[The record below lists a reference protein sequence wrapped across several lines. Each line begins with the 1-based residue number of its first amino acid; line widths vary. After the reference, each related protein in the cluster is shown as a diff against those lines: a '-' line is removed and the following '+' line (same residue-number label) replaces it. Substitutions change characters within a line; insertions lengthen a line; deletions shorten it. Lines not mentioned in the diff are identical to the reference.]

1 MSNYKPTLTQTASQ
15 LIAGL
20 FKHDNPSLNSASVLF
35 SEPRVDAGKTKATV
49 TLTDAS
55 FDVDIK
61 QATIT
66 YDRIDL
72 TTLFSVVEL
81 SVHGVLLKDDFDF
94 QLIANDVLHYYKFN
108 INEGFTV
115 NNRDGGWYLTADSN
129 NIAYVGEIPISR
141 IATLEDR
148 VVVDMLTEFEP
159 QLPEIAIEFTQEK
172 RAWDST
178 IPCKLVQ
185 ISTEYKKVTYTDGLK
200 IDDEYVTLYQANDKV
215 TLTAIEEV
223 KVTLEDGKLWEVN
236 TYTLEEP
243 ITGSFNILTV
253 SGGDYLIINSLD
265 DSVVTSNL
273 YKLNKLTMKL
283 DKVTR
288 VYYENYTD
296 MPVVKAHV
304 SGDKLFYV
312 SSGLSSSSTKYIEIS
327 TGRIKTLRNSMDSSA
342 HTAYTDEFIY
352 TFDTVFTTDVFYRA
366 NQYNHDGDL
375 IRSINI
381 DPANFPSSSSTITT
395 AYKNR
400 LMAYDKFSR
409 AFIVY
414 DFDTGTTFIFKS
426 SQPSTGLIPT
436 VRYSH
441 ADVFYSG
448 SGNLRKYQ
456 LS

>member
-1 MSNYKPTLTQTASQ
+1 M
-15 LIAGL
+15 
-20 FKHDNPSLNSASVLF
+20 
-35 SEPRVDAGKTKATV
+35 
-49 TLTDAS
+49 TDAS
-55 FDVDIK
+55 FDIDIK

-81 SVHGVLLKDDFDF
+81 TVHGILLKENFDF

-115 NNRDGGWYLTADSN
+115 SSRDDGWYLTADSN
-129 NIAYVGEIPISR
+129 NIAYVGEIPINR
-141 IATLEDR
+141 IATLKDR
-148 VVVDMLTEFEP
+148 VVIDILTEFEP

-200 IDDEYVTLYQANDKV
+200 IDDEHVTIYQANDKV

-223 KVTLEDGKLWEVN
+223 KVALEDGKLWEVN
-236 TYTLEEP
+236 TYALEEP
-243 ITGSFNILTV
+243 VTGSFNILTV
-253 SGGDYLIINSLD
+253 SGGDYLIINSLI
-265 DSVVTSNL
+265 DSVVTSYL

-283 DKVTR
+283 DRVTR
-288 VYYENYTD
+288 VYYKSYTD
-296 MPVVKAHV
+296 LPIAKAHV

-312 SSGLSSSSTKYIEIS
+312 SSGLSSSSTNYIEIS
-327 TGRIKTLRNSMDSSA
+327 TGLIKTLRNSMDSSVY
-342 HTAYTDEFIY
+342 TAYTDEFIY
-352 TFDTVFTTDVFYRA
+352 TFDTVFTSGVFYRA
-366 NQYNHDGDL
+366 NQYNHDGVL
-375 IRSINI
+375 IKSINI
-381 DPANFPSSSSTITT
+381 SSANFPSSSSTVTT

-400 LMAYDKFSR
+400 LMAYDTFTRS
-409 AFIVY
+409 FTIY
-414 DFDTGTTFIFKS
+414 DFDTGTTFVFKS
-426 SQPSTGLIPT
+426 IQPSTGLIPT

-456 LS
+456 LT